1 MSTPRPG
8 FGWNPHEEPTGAPEH
23 AALRHAPL
31 QIDARIFREMIAHAR
46 REQPHESCG
55 LIAFQ
60 YDHAVKLFPGT
71 NILASPTRYRM
82 SDREVLA
89 AVDEIDRKSWW
100 LGAIYHSH
108 PTSPAV
114 PSSTDLREANW
125 PDALMIIISLQHDQP
140 DVRAYRTT
148 RQSFTEIPI
157 VITPAQPSGARS
169 LASLARRMWDG
180 FAHRPATSPVGAPIP
195 TVTAGG
201 AGRIAP
207 VRPAIEAQ
215 EWEPEQRATIGILG
229 GMGPL
234 ATVDLYGKI
243 VSLTPASRDQEHIPV
258 IVYADPRV
266 PDRTAALLQGSED
279 PTPWLIHGARQL
291 AALEPDFIVIPCNT
305 AHAFL
310 DRLQPHVDRPILS
323 MIEAA
328 ADAIAT
334 NYPEVRLVG
343 LLATSGT
350 ISTEMYQ
357 RALAQRGIDTITP
370 DEETQQRCVMA
381 AIHNVKAGDTRPATT
396 NLLVEAAAELAQRG
410 AGALLAACT
419 EIPVVLQQRNVRLP
433 LIDATE
439 TLARLAVLA
448 AQQLDHERARQLHRK
463 RV

>member
-1 MSTPRPG
+1 M
-8 FGWNPHEEPTGAPEH
+8 
-23 AALRHAPL
+23 L
-31 QIDARIFREMIAHAR
+31 AHAR
-46 REQPHESCG
+46 SERPNEACG

-60 YDHAVKLFPGT
+60 YDRAVKLFPGT
-71 NILASPTRYRM
+71 NVLASPTRYRM
-82 SDREVLA
+82 ADREVLA

-125 PDALMIIISLQHDQP
+125 PDALMIIVSLQHDQP

-148 RQSFTEIPI
+148 RQSFTEVPI
-157 VITPAQPSGARS
+157 VITPPQPGGGLVA
-169 LASLARRMWDG
+169 LARRAWAG
-180 FAHRPATSPVGAPIP
+180 LTSRPAAAPVSAAVPAA
-195 TVTAGG
+195 TTGG
-201 AGRIAP
+201 AGRMAP
-207 VRPAIEAQ
+207 VQPAPEPRA
-215 EWEPEQRATIGILG
+215 WEPERRATIGILG

-243 VSLTPASRDQEHIPV
+243 VSLTPAGRDQEHIPV
-258 IVYADPRV
+258 VVYADPRV
-266 PDRTAALLQGSED
+266 PDRTAALLDGGED
-279 PTPWLIHGARQL
+279 PVPWLVYGAQRL
-291 AALEPDFIVIPCNT
+291 AALDPDFIVIPCNT

-310 DRLQPHVDRPILS
+310 GRVQPQVDKPILS
-323 MIEAA
+323 MIDAA

-334 NYPEVRLVG
+334 GYPEVRLVG

-357 RALAQRGIDTITP
+357 RALARRGIDTITP
-370 DEETQQRCVMA
+370 DEETQQRCVMT

-396 NLLVEAAAELAQRG
+396 SMLVEASNQLAQRG

-433 LIDATE
+433 LVDATE
-439 TLARLAVLA
+439 ALARLAVMT
-448 AQQLDHERARQLHRK
+448 AQQLDQERTHQPHRT
-463 RV
+463 RL